1 MASYGNSII
10 MMPNQSPF
18 DITQN
23 PLVNAYTSAL
33 LKKKF
38 SNMEDADKQAQK
50 DAQYQRYLK
59 QAKDSGQEIQQGYS
73 ESGPTFKTKDPEELK
88 NEDILQA
95 SLGLASDQANN
106 TIAKRLGANPY
117 QIAAQNP
124 KATMSLATGG
134 VGDVNEQPITPNSM
148 DTRSYVSGA
157 LGKIPGLKTNYY
169 NQKDQAETQTKEG
182 VTSFANDYKDLVD
195 ASAGEEDLRSGLN
208 DLTAKYADNPK
219 VLTAINQIIA
229 AREKYTNKKGGGR
242 FSQIDNAS
250 TP

>member
-1 MASYGNSII
+1 MSSRSADII

-18 DITQN
+18 DIMQN
-23 PLVNAYTSAL
+23 PMINAYASAM

-38 SNMEDADKQAQK
+38 SDAEDTDKQTKK
-50 DAQYQRYLK
+50 DAQYQKYLK
-59 QAKDSGQEIQQGYS
+59 QAQDSGQQIEQGFTD
-73 ESGPTFKTKDPEELK
+73 SGPTFKTKDPDELK

-95 SLGLASDQANN
+95 SLGLASDKANK
-106 TIAKRLGANPY
+106 TIAKRLGASPY
-117 QIAAQNP
+117 EIAAQNP
-124 KATMSLATGG
+124 NAAMSMASGG
-134 VGDVNEQPITPNSM
+134 VGDVGGQPVAPSAM

-195 ASAGEEDLRSGLN
+195 SSAGEDDLRSGLS

-229 AREKYTNKKGGGR
+229 AREKYTKKKGGGR
-242 FSQIDNAS
+242 FSQIDNA
-250 TP
+250 TNP